1 MLKSP
6 GKSLI
11 NKIMHNKV
19 YSGVFKKRITLVIIV
34 AVVVTVLAVVG
45 TALLP
50 EQKNVSL
57 SISVDV
63 SDKQDTS
70 DYKFSRYYGAEAS
83 EKFATTVAS
92 WFQSPEIV
100 QRIFERAELDPGTT
114 SLRKLAK
121 VFNSEP
127 LSAQNVEVDFT
138 VGSTADAEKLLEAI
152 DSMVAE
158 KTALLNEDDEAVFIA
173 KLADP
178 IIVDKERSL
187 LVNGVVG
194 LIVGI
199 ILGFALAVFV
209 EYWSKTTA
217 DKD

>member
-1 MLKSP
+1 LINP
-6 GKSLI
+6 GENLI
-11 NKIMHNKV
+11 NKNMSTKV
-19 YSGVFKKRITLVIIV
+19 YSGVFKKRVTAIIIV

-50 EQKNVSL
+50 EQKSVSL

-63 SDKQDTS
+63 SDKQDTP

-100 QRIFERAELDPGTT
+100 QRIFESAQLDPGTT

-121 VFNSEP
+121 IFDAEP

-138 VGSTADAEKLLEAI
+138 VASAADADKLLGAI
-152 DSMVAE
+152 DEMVSE
-158 KTALLNEDDEAVFIA
+158 KTALLNEDDEAVFVA

-187 LVNGVVG
+187 LINGVVG

-199 ILGFALAVFV
+199 ILGFALAVFM
-209 EYWSKTTA
+209 EYWHKTET

>member
-1 MLKSP
+1 MNTKTYA
-6 GKSLI
+6 
-11 NKIMHNKV
+11 HA
-19 YSGVFKKRITLVIIV
+19 FRKRITLIIIV
-34 AVVVTVLAVVG
+34 AVLVTVLAVVA

-50 EQKNVSL
+50 EKQSVSL

-63 SDKQDTS
+63 SDQQDTP

-114 SLRKLAK
+114 SLSKLAK
-121 VFNSEP
+121 IFDSEP

-138 VGSTADAEKLLEAI
+138 TGSTEEAEKLLSAI
-152 DSMVAE
+152 DEVVAE
-158 KTALLNEDDEAVFIA
+158 KTATLNGDNEAVFVA
-173 KLADP
+173 SLADP
-178 IIVDKERSL
+178 IIVTKEKNL

-199 ILGFALAVFV
+199 IIGLVLAAAV
-209 EYWSKTTA
+209 EYWQSDKTA
-217 DKD
+217 A